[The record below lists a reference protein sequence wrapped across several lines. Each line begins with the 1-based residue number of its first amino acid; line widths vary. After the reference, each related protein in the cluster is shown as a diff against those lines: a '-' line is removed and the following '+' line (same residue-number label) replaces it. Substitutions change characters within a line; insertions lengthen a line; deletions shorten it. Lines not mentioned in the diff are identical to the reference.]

1 LIKHLRVDD
10 PHRFRLA
17 SFDLADTGSIDLD
30 KDEAKALLADDVK
43 RLARLQ
49 KRLYADGHW
58 AVLIVLQGMDA
69 SGKDGVIAHVMS
81 GLNPQ
86 GCEVR
91 AFKAPSEEELA
102 HDFLWRSA
110 LRLPGRGRIGIFNR
124 SHYEEV
130 IVVRVH
136 PEFLKRQKL
145 PSKLVTKDI
154 WVERFKDIRAFERH
168 LARNGT
174 LVLKFFL
181 HISKEEQ
188 RQRLLAHLEEPNKR
202 WKFSM
207 SDIAERR
214 LWGKYMAA
222 YEDLIQATSRPEAP
236 WYVVPADSKP
246 FARLVV
252 AAALIEALEDLDLQ
266 YPGLEG
272 TALKE
277 LQQVRNALKSEG
289 SRAKEKKKAV
299 EEIVG

>member
-1 LIKHLRVDD
+1 MNITKLIKHLRVDD
-10 PHRFRLA
+10 LHRFRLA
-17 SFDLADTGSIDLD
+17 SFDPADTGGIDLD

-69 SGKDGVIAHVMS
+69 AGKDGVIAHVMS

-110 LRLPGRGRIGIFNR
+110 LRLPERGRIGIFNR

-136 PEFLKRQKL
+136 PELLKRQKL

-154 WVERFKDIRAFERH
+154 WVERLKDIRAFERH

-188 RQRLLAHLEEPNKR
+188 RQRLLARLEEPDKR

-207 SDIAERR
+207 GDIAERR

-222 YEDLIQATSRPEAP
+222 YEDMIQATSPPEAP
-236 WYVVPADSKP
+236 WYVVPADNKP

-252 AAALIEALEDLDLQ
+252 AAALIEALEDLDLR
-266 YPGLEG
+266 YPRLEG
-272 TALKE
+272 AALKE

-289 SRAKEKKKAV
+289 SRAKR
-299 EEIVG
+299 EE